1 MITKT
6 IHFFW
11 CSEGDFPPLV
21 QQCIASWKKHCP
33 DYKIRHWT
41 MADARA
47 IDNVFLQEALDH
59 KKWAFAADFIRFYAV
74 YHEGG
79 IYLDTDVE
87 LYQSLDPLLHHDAF
101 IGRERSI
108 HYEGWRIGTNC
119 FLTSH
124 AFGAIPHHP
133 FFKLCLSY
141 YDDRHFVL
149 TSAKHLPAT
158 LKYDQAILPYILS
171 EIARQFG
178 YNPSALAG
186 KTIQT
191 LQIQANDA
199 ISQSTLIVF
208 PNTYF
213 DAIKSTQNS
222 FGHHHAL
229 GSWRDYYGDRFSY
242 TLSYKIKWR
251 LLAPLKWLIEKFF
264 DANVVQLI

>member
-141 YDDRHFVL
+141 YDDRPFVL

-158 LKYDQAILPYILS
+158 LKYDQTILPYILS
-171 EIARQFG
+171 EIARQIG

-213 DAIKSTQNS
+213 DAIKSTLNS

>member
-1 MITKT
+1 M
-6 IHFFW
+6 
-11 CSEGDFPPLV
+11 
-21 QQCIASWKKHCP
+21 
-33 DYKIRHWT
+33 
-41 MADARA
+41 
-47 IDNVFLQEALDH
+47 
-59 KKWAFAADFIRFYAV
+59 
-74 YHEGG
+74 
-79 IYLDTDVE
+79 E

-158 LKYDQAILPYILS
+158 LKYDQTILPYILS

-186 KTIQT
+186 MRSAVGVTTTETDSPIHSPTK
-191 LQIQANDA
+191 LN
-199 ISQSTLIVF
+199 
-208 PNTYF
+208 
-213 DAIKSTQNS
+213 
-222 FGHHHAL
+222 G
-229 GSWRDYYGDRFSY
+229 DY
-242 TLSYKIKWR
+242 
-251 LLAPLKWLIEKFF
+251 
-264 DANVVQLI
+264 